1 LQIIHNELVRMHS
14 GRVMLLVQW
23 VDGGRGG
30 GPPTADH
37 AIILREIITGR
48 YDNISITQ
56 KNNRKLLLDV
66 MTKNGFSSYPKEW
79 WHYTLIDEPFPTT
92 YFDFIINK

>member
-1 LQIIHNELVRMHS
+1 MKIFLLLKKIIVNFS
-14 GRVMLLVQW
+14 
-23 VDGGRGG
+23 
-30 GPPTADH
+30 
-37 AIILREIITGR
+37 
-48 YDNISITQ
+48 
-56 KNNRKLLLDV
+56 LDV